1 MRIASVTAR
10 VSARILVVL
19 LAGLALAAPAAAQPR
34 AEEKANIAVTGDVT
48 AVDVVASTITLKG
61 TFDDAGVT
69 YDVDGGTTIMSG
81 AQKIGLGDLKTGW
94 NVAANGHE
102 LRGRKVLTYI
112 KVVKAP

>member
-1 MRIASVTAR
+1 MGIRISTHGPALLI
-10 VSARILVVL
+10 SAL
-19 LAGLALAAPAAAQPR
+19 LAALALSAPSAAQPR
-34 AEEKANIAVTGDVT
+34 AEEKANLAVTGDVT
-48 AVDVVASTITLKG
+48 AIDVVANTITIQSTL
-61 TFDDAGVT
+61 DEGVT

-81 AQKIGLGDLKTGW
+81 ASKIALGDLKTGW